1 MSKLIQLPSFQTTDN
16 TIFTGPNAQKE
27 AAEHQAKLDNGAAIE
42 EFIKANGLVKSA
54 AGAARNML
62 PKFLAFMAGR
72 VTADDGAVAA
82 DAVATGGAEGEAQ
95 A

>member
-42 EFIKANGLVKSA
+42 EFIQANGLVKSA

-62 PKFLAFMAGR
+62 PKFLAFMSGR
-72 VTADDGAVAA
+72 VTADDGDVAAAPAA
-82 DAVATGGAEGEAQ
+82 DAGGEAQ

>member
-1 MSKLIQLPSFQTTDN
+1 MTKLVQLDSFQTTDK
-16 TIFTGPNAQKE
+16 TIFTGPDARVK

-42 EFIKANGLVKSA
+42 EFITANGLVKSA

-62 PKFLAFMAGR
+62 PKFLAFMSAR
-72 VTADDGAVAA
+72 APVDADAVAA
-82 DAVATGGAEGEAQ
+82 DPAAGQGGEAQ

>member
-62 PKFLAFMAGR
+62 PKFLAFMSAR
-72 VTADDGAVAA
+72 VVADDGAVAA
-82 DAVATGGAEGEAQ
+82 APAADEGSEAQ